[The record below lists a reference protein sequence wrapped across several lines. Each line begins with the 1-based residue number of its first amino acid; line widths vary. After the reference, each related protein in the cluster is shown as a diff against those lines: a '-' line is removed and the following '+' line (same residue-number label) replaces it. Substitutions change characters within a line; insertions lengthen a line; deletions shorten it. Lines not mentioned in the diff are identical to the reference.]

1 MAHQEDLTR
10 LQLNECCGPASL
22 HELRHGLYTARA
34 QAEERHDGWAAQ
46 IYDLLLNC
54 LALPLY
60 ADRRHDPFGDPTSMQ
75 SHLRFSTGAFSQDDR
90 QFVERIMEEVENP
103 HVRARLG
110 DLLWILHKDYRAG
123 RQAVEAYVQA
133 ATAREALD
141 WPNEV
146 AYLARAASL
155 SKTLGKKGDLHR
167 EVLSVVGHLVRQVEP
182 GASGLRAQRLLIL
195 ALQYGAAEAGELAEI
210 AATHAQEQSERGDLH
225 CARSYWIVAAGC
237 AQAAGET
244 GLRDRC
250 TQAIVDTHVGEAEA
264 YAANLA
270 LGTNFHNAAHCLQ
283 RAIEVQRSLPN
294 SRDRVD
300 RLKLRLVEVQ
310 KESAKQ
316 LIPLH
321 FSHDL
326 TSVFEEIR
334 KELSGKPLRNALYWL
349 GQLIPL
355 ISKGQ
360 LIDDAK
366 DARQRYFLKSLF
378 PNVYLNGQ
386 GKVIAR
392 EPDEEAEAVL
402 AEALSRIRLHQ
413 QAMVNV
419 IRFAVDTIMEEH
431 AVTFADVVEAVED
444 HPFLPR
450 GRLVSV
456 ARGLLA
462 GFQNDHLVAVHLLV
476 PQMEHSI
483 RFLLN
488 RMGVPT
494 TGLNASGIQDEV
506 SLNTLLTDEKYVT
519 PLERIFGEDWIFTL
533 RATLV
538 ERFGTNVRNNVAH
551 GLEDD
556 VVYQGPEGIFTWALA
571 WKMYSLMLGAAGR
584 HCD

>member
-1 MAHQEDLTR
+1 MTHLS
-10 LQLNECCGPASL
+10 LNECCGTASL
-22 HELRHGLYTARA
+22 QELRRSLSTARA
-34 QAEERHDGWAAQ
+34 QAEDLHDGWAAQ
-46 IYDLLLNC
+46 AFDLLLDC

-75 SHLRFSTGAFSQDDR
+75 SHARFSTGAFSEEDR
-90 QFVERIMEEVENP
+90 QLVSRIMEEVENP

-110 DLLWILHKDYRAG
+110 DLLWLLHKDHRAG
-123 RQAVEAYVQA
+123 RQAVEAYMQA
-133 ATAREALD
+133 ATSSEALD
-141 WPNEV
+141 WPDEV

-155 SKTLGKKGDLHR
+155 SKTLGKKEDLHR
-167 EVLSVVGHLVRQVEP
+167 EVLSVVGRLVRQVESET
-182 GASGLRAQRLLIL
+182 ASLRGQRLLIL
-195 ALQYGAAEAGELAEI
+195 ALQYGAAEPGELAGI
-210 AATHAQEQSERGDLH
+210 AATHAQKQSERGHLH
-225 CARSYWIVAAGC
+225 CARAYWTVAAEC
-237 AQAAGET
+237 AQSAGDT
-244 GLRDRC
+244 RLRDRC
-250 TQAIVDTHVGEAEA
+250 TQAIIDTHVGEAEA

-283 RAIEVQRSLPN
+283 RAIEVQRSLPD

-300 RLKLRLVEVQ
+300 RLKLRLAEVQ
-310 KESAKQ
+310 KEAAKQ

-326 TSVFEEIR
+326 TPVFEEIR
-334 KELSGKPLRNALYWL
+334 KELSGKPVCDALYRL

-355 ISKGQ
+355 LSKRR

-366 DARQRYFLKSLF
+366 AARQRYLLKSLF
-378 PNVYLNGQ
+378 PKVYLNGQ

-392 EPDEEAEAVL
+392 EPEEEAEALL
-402 AEALSRIRLHQ
+402 AEALSRVRPHQ

-419 IRFAVDTIMEEH
+419 IRFAVDLIMEEH
-431 AVTFADVVEAVED
+431 AVTFADVVEAIED

-494 TGLNASGIQDEV
+494 TGLNTAGIQDEV
-506 SLNTLLTDEKYVT
+506 GLNTLLTDEKYVT
-519 PLERIFGEDWIFTL
+519 PLERVFGENWIFTL

-538 ERFGTNVRNNVAH
+538 ERFGTNVRNYVAH

-556 VVYQGPEGIFTWALA
+556 VVYQGPEGVFTWALA

-584 HCD
+584 QCD